1 MKISR
6 FELIQKLIRKEY
18 KNKRPKAGQM
28 MEVIYKYN
36 LQLHKS
42 DGKRR
47 SREAMTKAVAK
58 ADKSLQ

>member
-1 MKISR
+1 MQISR
-6 FELIQKLIRKEY
+6 TELIKKLIRKEY

-58 ADKSLQ
+58 AVKSLQ